1 MEMTFDEYDELV
13 EKFEKIKG
21 LTYWPSVDDID
32 LMNKHPD
39 KFVVFASYL
48 LETND
53 IPRNNDEK
61 YSKKNLNRF
70 VNSHLELLD

>member
-1 MEMTFDEYDELV
+1 
-13 EKFEKIKG
+13 
-21 LTYWPSVDDID
+21 
-32 LMNKHPD
+32 MNKHPD

-53 IPRNNDEK
+53 SPRNNDEK